1 MYTQYIL
8 YLMNINQMVMSMDN
22 TFSDT
27 HLIGIAII
35 WGPPEETRAF
45 MFISIKQFEEWR
57 GFQGHST

>member
-1 MYTQYIL
+1 
-8 YLMNINQMVMSMDN
+8 MDN